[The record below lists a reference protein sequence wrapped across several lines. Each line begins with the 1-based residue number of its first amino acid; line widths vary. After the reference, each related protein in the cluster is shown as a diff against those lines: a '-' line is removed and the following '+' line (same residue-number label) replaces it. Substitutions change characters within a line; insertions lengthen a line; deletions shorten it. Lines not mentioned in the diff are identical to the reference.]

1 MPYKILYTKNK
12 GYKVYKI
19 DDGKPLSNKY
29 FKTKK
34 EAESQMKAV
43 IINELKRKIKGGK
56 KSSHQDVIDA
66 ENKRKERINNEE
78 NQQVNQSREDKQE
91 LLKYNPDYQSKL
103 KLSKDTQKNNKL
115 FQAYNRDREKRVQN
129 IYDAEYDRI
138 NQEQAYLDEQDRI
151 REEQEEKDN
160 DIFGN
165 ILGALS
171 TATSFIP
178 GVGSTISTGL
188 NAVNTGYQMLGSG
201 KINCDC
207 GSIFHKSHLKKHLL
221 TKKHQKHGSGV
232 VDWIKNKVSDVF
244 KIRNGYNNLSSKTI
258 KDYGDWKIFKLHIY
272 RKPIDSVL
280 EKVLN
285 LISLGKF
292 KKGMIE
298 SEYDKMFHL
307 GLFAIIGNEKGQFVN
322 ILIQKNAVIEI
333 SKTSFNI
340 SSYGENIPIV
350 INKPLTINQLL
361 EKGQKEL
368 GDKYFKYDAF
378 TNNCQMFI
386 KALLSGSNL
395 YNDKLNNFVYQSL
408 DIILKNLPNSTP
420 KIAKMITN
428 LGGLTDKL
436 LGNGKKK
443 KKLIKV

>member
-1 MPYKILYTKNK
+1 
-12 GYKVYKI
+12 
-19 DDGKPLSNKY
+19 
-29 FKTKK
+29 
-34 EAESQMKAV
+34 
-43 IINELKRKIKGGK
+43 
-56 KSSHQDVIDA
+56 
-66 ENKRKERINNEE
+66 
-78 NQQVNQSREDKQE
+78 
-91 LLKYNPDYQSKL
+91 
-103 KLSKDTQKNNKL
+103 
-115 FQAYNRDREKRVQN
+115 
-129 IYDAEYDRI
+129 
-138 NQEQAYLDEQDRI
+138 
-151 REEQEEKDN
+151 
-160 DIFGN
+160 
-165 ILGALS
+165 
-171 TATSFIP
+171 
-178 GVGSTISTGL
+178 
-188 NAVNTGYQMLGSG
+188 
-201 KINCDC
+201 
-207 GSIFHKSHLKKHLL
+207 
-221 TKKHQKHGSGV
+221 
-232 VDWIKNKVSDVF
+232 
-244 KIRNGYNNLSSKTI
+244 LSSKTI

-350 INKPLTINQLL
+350 INKPLTVNQLL